1 MDFLPDIIPI
11 KEDDYEILEF
21 NGDSMKWES
30 KIQCKFKREEEI
42 LDFVEEY
49 KILTNEE
56 LKVKLR
62 KPETDKG
69 KYVVRIFYRCVHN
82 TRYEKTREDKKIL
95 NMKLYKRFKNTYC
108 PFQMSFKILKP

>member
-1 MDFLPDIIPI
+1 
-11 KEDDYEILEF
+11 
-21 NGDSMKWES
+21 MKWES

-95 NMKLYKRFKNTYC
+95 NMKPYKRFKNTYC
-108 PFQMSFKILKP
+108 RCLIKF